1 MRILFTSVGRRVEL
15 VQSFRKA
22 ANDLQ
27 IELTMIGADI
37 TEDAPALYF
46 CDETKLVC
54 RIKDINYIP
63 QLLSICEREKVDCL
77 IPTIDTDLLL
87 LAENKKRFESIG
99 TTAKELCDICD
110 EDKAAIS
117 RSILYLER
125 EGYIVCN
132 SDAPK
137 RYKSLLCLTE
147 KGLETGK
154 VIAQKIDGILSR
166 TGDGMTEEEMAI
178 FYKCLGVINNNL
190 QNICN
195 DYRDNKYLKN
205 EL

>member
-1 MRILFTSVGRRVEL
+1 MEERFKTFTVLIAKINRSI
-15 VQSFRKA
+15 RK
-22 ANDLQ
+22 
-27 IELTMIGADI
+27 IK
-37 TEDAPALYF
+37 TEEMAEFNLKSPHVSCLYYLY
-46 CDETKLVC
+46 K
-54 RIKDINYIP
+54 
-63 QLLSICEREKVDCL
+63 EKSL
-77 IPTIDTDLLL
+77 
-87 LAENKKRFESIG
+87 
-99 TTAKELCDICD
+99 TAKELCDICD
-110 EDKAAIS
+110 EDKAAVS

-154 VIAQKIDGILSR
+154 VIAQKIDGILSM
-166 TGDGMTEEEMAI
+166 TGDGMTEEEMAV

>member
-1 MRILFTSVGRRVEL
+1 MEERFKTFTVLIAKINRSI
-15 VQSFRKA
+15 RK
-22 ANDLQ
+22 
-27 IELTMIGADI
+27 IK
-37 TEDAPALYF
+37 TEEMAEFNLKSPHVSCLYYLY
-46 CDETKLVC
+46 K
-54 RIKDINYIP
+54 
-63 QLLSICEREKVDCL
+63 EKSL
-77 IPTIDTDLLL
+77 
-87 LAENKKRFESIG
+87 
-99 TTAKELCDICD
+99 TAKELCDICD
-110 EDKAAIS
+110 EDKAAVS

-137 RYKSLLCLTE
+137 RYKSPLYLTE

-154 VIAQKIDGILSR
+154 VIAQKIDGILSM
-166 TGDGMTEEEMAI
+166 TGDGMTEEEMAV

>member
-1 MRILFTSVGRRVEL
+1 MFSRYCDYIKGNFFCFTKKLIDNSTVL
-15 VQSFRKA
+15 CY
-22 ANDLQ
+22 N
-27 IELTMIGADI
+27 
-37 TEDAPALYF
+37 
-46 CDETKLVC
+46 KLVDFTTSG
-54 RIKDINYIP
+54 RPVSEMEERFKTFTVLIAKINRSIRKIKTEEMAEFNLKSPHVSCLYY
-63 QLLSICEREKVDCL
+63 LYKEKSL
-77 IPTIDTDLLL
+77 
-87 LAENKKRFESIG
+87 
-99 TTAKELCDICD
+99 TAKELCDICD
-110 EDKAAIS
+110 EDKAAVS

-147 KGLETGK
+147 KGLEIGK
-154 VIAQKIDGILSR
+154 VIAQKIDGILSM
-166 TGDGMTEEEMAI
+166 TGDGMTEEEMAV
-178 FYKCLGVINNNL
+178 FYKCLGIINNNL